1 MRLDA
6 LLDEIRACR
15 LCEKALPQGPRPIIL
30 ARRHARIL
38 IIGQAP
44 GARVHALGE
53 PWRDPSGDRL
63 REWLEVSEAQFYDPD
78 RFALMPMG
86 LCYPGSGSA
95 GDLPP
100 RPECSPLW
108 HDQVRQRLPHVALTV
123 LVGQY
128 AQARYLPAK
137 PKRTMTEHVR
147 HFAEALSGVFPLPHP
162 SWRSTNWLY
171 ENPWFE
177 TDALPALRS
186 QVPQAL
192 APT

>member
-1 MRLDA
+1 MRLDT

-15 LCEKALPQGPRPIIL
+15 LCEKALPQGPRPIIQ
-30 ARRHARIL
+30 AGHHARIL

-53 PWRDPSGDRL
+53 PWRDASGNRL
-63 REWLEVSEAQFYDPD
+63 REWLEVSDAQFYDPD

-100 RPECSPLW
+100 RPECAPLW

-128 AQARYLPAK
+128 AQGGYLPAK
-137 PKRTMTEHVR
+137 PKRTMTEYVR
-147 HFAEALSGVFPLPHP
+147 HFTDALPGVFPLPHP
-162 SWRSTNWLY
+162 SWRSTNWLRK
-171 ENPWFE
+171 NPWFE
-177 TDALPALRS
+177 TDALPVLRS
-186 QVPQAL
+186 HVARTL